1 MIKLIL
7 FACIFFCSQAFT
19 ANIFQLSPHGTIID
33 LTNIE
38 PNHQPWNASSIY
50 LAGDIVTHNNSLFIA
65 AFWVKGIE
73 PIENQTYWDGWIWLQ
88 NTVIE
93 KWQANKIY
101 QGGSLIK
108 HGTDYYFARYWNENN
123 QPKAHSSWQRIN
135 DLFYLSPD
143 LPPEHP
149 DDYKTLDGVDQNDNG
164 IRDDYERYVYEKFD
178 SPQLITFS
186 LSSASTLQL
195 VIDIE
200 QDRIPNLDA
209 EISKQIILDF
219 INISF
224 CTEKIQNKFS
234 SYRNPK
240 LMYFNTIDRAYA
252 NRKGQNKAHDLIPWD
267 DDFHLHTD
275 MSCAI
280 LEGIMKGKNGK
291 GSSKWRGIKS

>member
-19 ANIFQLSPHGTIID
+19 ANIFQLSPQATSID
-33 LTNIE
+33 LANIE

-50 LAGDIVTHNNSLFIA
+50 VAGDIVTHNNSLFIA

-73 PIENQTYWDGWIWLQ
+73 PIENQPYWDGWIWLQ

-123 QPKAHSSWQRIN
+123 PPNAHSSWQRIK

-149 DDYKTLDGVDQNDNG
+149 DDFKTLDGVDQNDNG

-186 LSSASTLQL
+186 LSAAPTLQL

-200 QDRIPNLDA
+200 QGRIPNLD
-209 EISKQIILDF
+209 INIGKQIILDF
-219 INISF
+219 INISM
-224 CTEKIQNKFS
+224 CTRQLQSNHPTF
-234 SYRNPK
+234 RNPK

-252 NRKGQNKAHDLIPWD
+252 NRKAQNKIDNLIPWD
-267 DDFHLHTD
+267 DDFHYGADKNCL
-275 MSCAI
+275 A
-280 LEGIMKGKNGK
+280 LEGA
-291 GSSKWRGIKS
+291 IK